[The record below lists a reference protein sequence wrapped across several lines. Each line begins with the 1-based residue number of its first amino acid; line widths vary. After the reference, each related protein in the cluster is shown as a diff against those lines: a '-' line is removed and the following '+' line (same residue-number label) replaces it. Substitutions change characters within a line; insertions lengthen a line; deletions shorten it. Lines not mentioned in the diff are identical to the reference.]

1 MKLSDFVIRE
11 AVIPDLSARTKE
23 EVIRE
28 MVEGLRIAGHVG
40 NGEEERVIKAIMKRE
55 EQGTTGIGR
64 GVAVPHTKHAG
75 TARLIGNV
83 ALSRSGI
90 DFCSLDG
97 EPVHVLFLL
106 VSPSDRPGDHLRA
119 LETISRH
126 LRSDTFCR
134 FLRQSTTREQIL
146 DVLDDADQNQLGS

>member
-11 AVIPDLSARTKE
+11 AVIPELTATTKE
-23 EVIRE
+23 GVIRE
-28 MVEGLRIAGHVG
+28 MVETLRTTGHVG
-40 NGEEERVIKAIMKRE
+40 NGEEERVLKAIMKRE

-64 GVAVPHTKHAG
+64 GVAVPHTKHTG
-75 TARLIGNV
+75 TTRLIGNV

-90 DFCSLDG
+90 DFSSLDG

-126 LRSDTFCR
+126 LRNDTFCR
-134 FLRQSTTREQIL
+134 FLRQATSGQQIL
-146 DVLDDADQNQLGS
+146 DVLDEADLNQLGS